1 MKCPFTRKSKIDP
14 FVRAKLEELGA
25 DVVRSKLIPIM
36 SVTNLAQEDEPVP
49 LGDGLSAKRKDI
61 QEWLKEK
68 AAGDRCLMIATAI
81 AAGAAAI
88 ISFLAWLFPRS
99 ASLL

>member
-1 MKCPFTRKSKIDP
+1 MKSKIDTS
-14 FVRAKLEELGA
+14 VRARLEELGA
-25 DVVRSKLIPIM
+25 DVVRSRLIPIM

-68 AAGDRCLMIATAI
+68 AADDRWWMKTAAI
-81 AAGAAAI
+81 AAVAAAIASIAAAI
-88 ISFLAWLFPRS
+88 IS
-99 ASLL
+99 LLTWFFQ